1 MSITADRLP
10 ADVLRS
16 YPLIELDL
24 AWWLIVE
31 WRFLE
36 AERLLF
42 AVRGQIETFEK
53 NEFEATWRPRICAN

>member
-1 MSITADRLP
+1 M
-10 ADVLRS
+10 LRS

-24 AWWLIVE
+24 AWWRIVE

-42 AVRGQIETFEK
+42 AVRGQIEEFEK
-53 NEFEATWRPRICAN
+53 NEFEATAADLRKLKLLLAHRR